1 MKFTEEKLEKA
12 EIMVN
17 GQLLMVNE
25 WNLRTALTIN
35 HYTFTIQMSSFPL
48 NKLDILKM

>member
-12 EIMVN
+12 ESMVN

-25 WNLRTALTIN
+25 AVDR
-35 HYTFTIQMSSFPL
+35 MSSF
-48 NKLDILKM
+48 MH

>member
-17 GQLLMVNE
+17 E
-25 WNLRTALTIN
+25 WDLRTALTIN
-35 HYTFTIQMSSFPL
+35 HYTFTISNVKFSAQ
-48 NKLDILKM
+48 

>member
-12 EIMVN
+12 ESMVN

-25 WNLRTALTIN
+25 WNVRPQLHLTII
-35 HYTFTIQMSSFPL
+35 YSPLIMSS
-48 NKLDILKM
+48 